1 MYEIW
6 IFDGRVNKWLYRI
19 SLNKH
24 NSWSHLF
31 RFFEW
36 ISSTLHASKHIAL
49 LQKHKWGCPI
59 DALEFVDVVSIGI
72 VSVAMRHLVCWK
84 SKAKEDLNQSFPLWT
99 QSTINLIMSAW
110 HNLTVRDHPWRIIK
124 LHTELVNW
132 DLFLPLM
139 NTNTLLFSFIGI
151 YSKGKNIEFNKYY
164 GNNID
169 KDILKVTS
177 TFKKTCVYTGK
188 KGLGKENR
196 DTGAELTNVTALAF
210 EQANW
215 ETDGH
220 IKSASIPLIFKQLHH
235 CTVVWEEGKNT
246 SSKTLVSQD

>member
-1 MYEIW
+1 M
-6 IFDGRVNKWLYRI
+6 RL
-19 SLNKH
+19 
-24 NSWSHLF
+24 SH
-31 RFFEW
+31 RC
-36 ISSTLHASKHIAL
+36 I
-49 LQKHKWGCPI
+49 GV
-59 DALEFVDVVSIGI
+59 VDVVSIGI

-110 HNLTVRDHPWRIIK
+110 HNLTVRDHPWSIIK
-124 LHTELVNW
+124 LHTELMNW

-220 IKSASIPLIFKQLHH
+220 IKSASIPLIFKQLRH
-235 CTVVWEEGKNT
+235 CTVVWEEGK
-246 SSKTLVSQD
+246 KH